1 MSTAAQR
8 GRASALPTTFTA
20 TDLLRGDLPPIEQ
33 IVRGIVYEGVTVFA
47 GKPKQGKTWLML
59 AMALDAACGSIA
71 LGSRPVK
78 QSGVLYLALEDN
90 QRRLQGRIKKL
101 LAGRGV
107 PEGLYTLPPA
117 GRG

>member
-1 MSTAAQR
+1 M
-8 GRASALPTTFTA
+8 PTTFTA
-20 TDLLRGDLPPIEQ
+20 TDLMTRDLPPIEQ
-33 IVRGIVYEGVTVFA
+33 IVGGIVYEGVTVFA

-59 AMALDAACGSIA
+59 AMALDVESGSIA

-90 QRRLQGRIKKL
+90 QRRLQRRIKKL

-107 PEGLYTLPPA
+107 PEGLHFGTGWPRLDEGGLEA
-117 GRG
+117 L